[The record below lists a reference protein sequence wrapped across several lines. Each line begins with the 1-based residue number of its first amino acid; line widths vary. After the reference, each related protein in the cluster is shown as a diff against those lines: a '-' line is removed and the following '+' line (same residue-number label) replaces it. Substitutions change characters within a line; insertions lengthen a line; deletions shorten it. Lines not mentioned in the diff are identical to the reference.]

1 MNDERYPDFR
11 KYHRPYASGGT
22 DPIRVFFD
30 SHRNRRS
37 ADGEG
42 LLYLSFCFE
51 PIANN
56 RLVAAGHRTGIADAA
71 VKGQLRD
78 LNLMLRSK
86 ELLLISGG
94 LKHRL
99 ESGQNA

>member
-1 MNDERYPDFR
+1 MNDERYSDFR
-11 KYHRPYASGGT
+11 NYHRPWDSGGT
-22 DPIRVFFD
+22 DPIRVFFAY
-30 SHRNRRS
+30 HRNCRS

-42 LLYLSFCFE
+42 LLYLSFSFE
-51 PIANN
+51 SITNN
-56 RLVAAGHRTGIADAA
+56 CLVAAGHGTGIPDAA

-94 LKHRL
+94 LEHRL
-99 ESGQNA
+99 VSGQNA